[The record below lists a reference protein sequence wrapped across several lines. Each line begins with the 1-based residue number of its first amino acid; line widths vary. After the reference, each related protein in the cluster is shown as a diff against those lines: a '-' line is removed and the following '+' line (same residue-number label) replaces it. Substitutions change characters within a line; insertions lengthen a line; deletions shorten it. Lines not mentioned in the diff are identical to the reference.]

1 MKAVILAGGF
11 GTRLSEETHDKP
23 KPMVEVGGMPI
34 LWHIM
39 KIYSSH
45 GINEFII
52 CLGYKGYSIKEY
64 FSNYFLHRSD
74 VTIDLKDNSL
84 EVHEAKAEPWKVTLV
99 ETGALTQTGG
109 RLKRVA
115 PYLDDDNFCFTYG
128 DGVTD
133 LNIKDTIA
141 FHNSN
146 NKLATIT
153 AVQPEGR
160 FGSLKINSDMMVDE
174 FIEKPIGDGGWVSGG
189 FFVLSPK
196 VLDYISGDEIKWEEE
211 PLIALAKEKQLSA
224 FKHPGFWR
232 PMDTLRDKSYL
243 ESLWQEDKAPW
254 KSW

>member
-11 GTRLSEETHDKP
+11 GTRLSEETYDKP

-115 PYLDDDNFCFTYG
+115 PYLGDEDFCFTYG

-133 LNIKDTIA
+133 LNIAETIE
-141 FHNSN
+141 FHNPN

-160 FGSLKINSDMMVDE
+160 FGSLKIDADKTVNE
-174 FIEKPIGDGGWVSGG
+174 FIEKPSGDGGWVSGG
-189 FFVLSPK
+189 FFILSPK
-196 VLDYISGDEIKWEEE
+196 VLNYISGDEIKWEEE
-211 PLIALAKEKQLSA
+211 PLRNLAKEKQLSA

-232 PMDTLRDKSYL
+232 PMDTLRDKTYL
-243 ESLWQEDKAPW
+243 ESLWQENKAPW

>member
-11 GTRLSEETHDKP
+11 GTRLSEETYDKP
-23 KPMVEVGGMPI
+23 KPMVEIGGMPI

-45 GINEFII
+45 GIDEFII

-74 VTIDLKDNSL
+74 VTINLEDNSL
-84 EVHEAKAEPWKVTLV
+84 KVHQVKAEPWKVTLV
-99 ETGALTQTGG
+99 DTGELTQTGG
-109 RLKRVA
+109 RLKRVG

-133 LNIKDTIA
+133 LNIKDTIS

-146 NKLATIT
+146 NNLATIT
-153 AVQPEGR
+153 AVQPDGR
-160 FGSLKINSDMMVDE
+160 FGSLRIDDEKIVEE
-174 FIEKPIGDGGWVSGG
+174 FIEKPVGDGGWVSGG

-211 PLIALAKEKQLSA
+211 PLRRLAEEKQLSA
-224 FKHPGFWR
+224 FKHSGFWR

-243 ESLWQEDKAPW
+243 ESLWKENKAPW